1 VHVEKDASDSFAV
14 TLYYHHMEVLFKYL
28 GMIVGK
34 IQGNKN
40 FGNTWWIKLRIN
52 SQDGKVSFCQLLVVI
67 CLN

>member
-40 FGNTWWIKLRIN
+40 FGNTWWI
-52 SQDGKVSFCQLLVVI
+52 
-67 CLN
+67 